1 MKRVLSS
8 GAGLLLIALAF
19 LAFNM
24 VSGLLFSG
32 ARLDLTEQKLYT
44 ISPGTKRILAGLDEP
59 INLYFFYSDSGARE
73 LVPLRNYARRVEE
86 LLRAYEREA
95 NGRIRLQVIDPEPFS
110 ENEDKATEFGLQ
122 GVPLQQG
129 GDNLYFGLAGS
140 NALDGVQVIPFFPL
154 DQEEFLEY
162 DISRL
167 VQTLAQPQRPVVGL
181 MSSLP
186 LNGGFDMA
194 SRQPTSPWMVMEEIR
209 QQFDLR
215 SLKSD
220 ATEIPPEVSV
230 LLLVHPKQLP
240 EQTLYAIDQFVLRG
254 GKLLAFVDPF
264 SEADSGSDFAATLD
278 GDKSSDL
285 APLFEAWGLR
295 LLPGK
300 VLGDGAYAMSI
311 SLGRDQRPARH
322 PAWLSLPREAL
333 DQDDIATAGLESLT
347 LATPGI
353 LERLPGASTSFT
365 PLLQSSTQAMPFDAS
380 RFGLL
385 RDPGDLMRE
394 AAPERPTAYSRRP
407 YPGAGEECLRG
418 GHRGASGRPEGG
430 AQHQCHRRGRYR
442 PAQRSHVGPGA
453 GLLRPARAAALGRQR
468 RAGGQRAG
476 QPVGHRRADQR
487 ALPRPVQPAVR
498 GGRAPAAR
506 GRDELPAKG
515 GPGSSSASP
524 IPSSNS
530 PPSSR
535 APPRRR
541 PSN

>member
-122 GVPLQQG
+122 GIPLQQG

-311 SLGRDQRPARH
+311 SLGRDQRPTRH

-353 LERLPGASTSFT
+353 LEGS
-365 PLLQSSTQAMPFDAS
+365 
-380 RFGLL
+380 
-385 RDPGDLMRE
+385 
-394 AAPERPTAYSRRP
+394 PE
-407 YPGAGEECLRG
+407 
-418 GHRGASGRPEGG
+418 
-430 AQHQCHRRGRYR
+430 
-442 PAQRSHVGPGA
+442 
-453 GLLRPARAAALGRQR
+453 
-468 RAGGQRAG
+468 
-476 QPVGHRRADQR
+476 
-487 ALPRPVQPAVR
+487 
-498 GGRAPAAR
+498 RAPASRLCCKAR
-506 GRDELPAKG
+506 
-515 GPGSSSASP
+515 
-524 IPSSNS
+524 
-530 PPSSR
+530 
-535 APPRRR
+535 PRRCR
-541 PSN
+541 SMPRASACCVTPAI

>member
-86 LLRAYEREA
+86 LLRAYEGEA

-122 GVPLQQG
+122 GIPLQQG

-254 GKLLAFVDPF
+254 GKLLAFVDP
-264 SEADSGSDFAATLD
+264 SA
-278 GDKSSDL
+278 
-285 APLFEAWGLR
+285 
-295 LLPGK
+295 
-300 VLGDGAYAMSI
+300 
-311 SLGRDQRPARH
+311 
-322 PAWLSLPREAL
+322 
-333 DQDDIATAGLESLT
+333 
-347 LATPGI
+347 
-353 LERLPGASTSFT
+353 
-365 PLLQSSTQAMPFDAS
+365 
-380 RFGLL
+380 
-385 RDPGDLMRE
+385 
-394 AAPERPTAYSRRP
+394 RPTAAAISPLRWMATSRPTSRRCSR
-407 YPGAGEECLRG
+407 PGGCGCCRARCSATAPMRCPSVLAGT
-418 GHRGASGRPEGG
+418 SVRPGIRPG
-430 AQHQCHRRGRYR
+430 SACRARRWTRTTS
-442 PAQRSHVGPGA
+442 P
-453 GLLRPARAAALGRQR
+453 
-468 RAGGQRAG
+468 
-476 QPVGHRRADQR
+476 
-487 ALPRPVQPAVR
+487 
-498 GGRAPAAR
+498 
-506 GRDELPAKG
+506 LPAWK
-515 GPGSSSASP
+515 A
-524 IPSSNS
+524 
-530 PPSSR
+530 
-535 APPRRR
+535 
-541 PSN
+541 

>member
-86 LLRAYEREA
+86 LLRAYEGEA

-122 GVPLQQG
+122 GIPLQQG

-230 LLLVHPKQLP
+230 LLLLHPKQLP

-254 GKLLAFVDPF
+254 
-264 SEADSGSDFAATLD
+264 
-278 GDKSSDL
+278 
-285 APLFEAWGLR
+285 
-295 LLPGK
+295 
-300 VLGDGAYAMSI
+300 
-311 SLGRDQRPARH
+311 
-322 PAWLSLPREAL
+322 
-333 DQDDIATAGLESLT
+333 
-347 LATPGI
+347 
-353 LERLPGASTSFT
+353 ASCWR
-365 PLLQSSTQAMPFDAS
+365 SSTPSA
-380 RFGLL
+380 
-385 RDPGDLMRE
+385 
-394 AAPERPTAYSRRP
+394 RPTAAAISPLRWMATSRPTSRRCSR
-407 YPGAGEECLRG
+407 PGGCGCCRARCSATAPMRCPSVLAGT
-418 GHRGASGRPEGG
+418 SVRPGIRPG
-430 AQHQCHRRGRYR
+430 SACRARRWTRTTS
-442 PAQRSHVGPGA
+442 P
-453 GLLRPARAAALGRQR
+453 
-468 RAGGQRAG
+468 
-476 QPVGHRRADQR
+476 
-487 ALPRPVQPAVR
+487 
-498 GGRAPAAR
+498 
-506 GRDELPAKG
+506 LPAWK
-515 GPGSSSASP
+515 A
-524 IPSSNS
+524 
-530 PPSSR
+530 
-535 APPRRR
+535 
-541 PSN
+541 

>member
-122 GVPLQQG
+122 GIPLQQG

-264 SEADSGSDFAATLD
+264 SEADSGSDFTATLD

-285 APLFEAWGLR
+285 APLFEAWGAAPAAGQGARRRR
-295 LLPGK
+295 LCDVHQSWPGPASGPASGLAQLAARGAGPGRHRHCRPGK
-300 VLGDGAYAMSI
+300 PDPGD
-311 SLGRDQRPARH
+311 ARH
-322 PAWLSLPREAL
+322 PRKAPRSEHQLHAFAAKL
-333 DQDDIATAGLESLT
+333 G
-347 LATPGI
+347 
-353 LERLPGASTSFT
+353 
-365 PLLQSSTQAMPFDAS
+365 
-380 RFGLL
+380 
-385 RDPGDLMRE
+385 PGDAVR
-394 AAPERPTAYSRRP
+394 
-407 YPGAGEECLRG
+407 CL
-418 GHRGASGRPEGG
+418 A
-430 AQHQCHRRGRYR
+430 
-442 PAQRSHVGPGA
+442 
-453 GLLRPARAAALGRQR
+453 LRPAA
-468 RAGGQRAG
+468 
-476 QPVGHRRADQR
+476 
-487 ALPRPVQPAVR
+487 
-498 GGRAPAAR
+498 
-506 GRDELPAKG
+506 
-515 GPGSSSASP
+515 
-524 IPSSNS
+524 
-530 PPSSR
+530 
-535 APPRRR
+535 
-541 PSN
+541 